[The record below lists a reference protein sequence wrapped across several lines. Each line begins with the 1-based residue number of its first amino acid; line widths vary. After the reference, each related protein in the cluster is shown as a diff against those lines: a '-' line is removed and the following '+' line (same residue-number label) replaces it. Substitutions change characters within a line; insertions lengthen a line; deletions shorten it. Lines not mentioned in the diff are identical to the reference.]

1 MVRHKKYSN
10 GLNLIVSEGGAI
22 SCSFAIMIGT
32 GTINETSANN
42 GISHYI
48 EHMNFKGNKKF
59 TAYQITDIMESL
71 GASYN
76 AYTAMET
83 TCFYSQTIKDSLEK
97 AFEVMAENAFDSI
110 YLDEESA
117 KEKNVIIEE
126 INMSEDTPDD
136 VCYDLLTKAYYGDN
150 GYGRTILGPQ
160 SNVSSFTKEDVFNY
174 LNDYYV
180 AENVVISFAGN
191 VTLEE
196 ADDLVMKYVMPIIK
210 SNPLKPTPSHNVKC
224 LCNHLVKS
232 KDIEQTHISLAFP
245 SKAYG
250 ENRRIVSE
258 YANSILGSGMTS
270 RLFRKI
276 RDELGLAYSVYSYA
290 NRYKTTG
297 TLNVYAGVN
306 ANEYKNAY
314 DAILQVIE
322 DVKKGGVTQVEV
334 DNVKM
339 GMKVATVFAQEK
351 PLSLARSYATLFLRS
366 GEIYDFEER
375 LREIESVTIDEINQE
390 FLTISDNLMA
400 SAVVGKNVEKLK

>member
-22 SCSFAIMIGT
+22 SCSFAIMIGA
-32 GTINETSANN
+32 GAVNETGSNN

-59 TAYQITDIMESL
+59 TAYKITDIMDSL

-110 YLDEESA
+110 YLDEEA
-117 KEKNVIIEE
+117 VKEKNVIIEE

-136 VCYDLLTKAYYGDN
+136 VCYDLITKAYYGDN

-160 SNVSSFTKEDVFNY
+160 SNVSSFTKDDVFSY

-196 ADDLVMKYVMPIIK
+196 ADELVNKYVMPILK
-210 SNPLKPTPSHNVKC
+210 VSPLKPIPPHNVNC
-224 LCNHLVKS
+224 LCEHLVKI

-250 ENRRIVSE
+250 EDRRIVSE
-258 YANSILGSGMTS
+258 FANSILGSGMTS

-297 TLNVYAGVN
+297 TLNVYAGVK
-306 ANEYKNAY
+306 ASEYKNAY

-322 DVKKGGVTQVEV
+322 DVKKGGVTQTEV

-339 GMKVATVFAQEK
+339 GLKVATVFAQEK

-375 LREIESVTIDEINQE
+375 LKEIESVTIDEINQE